1 MLPISSF
8 YKRLTLTL
16 LVLIFAQACNNQPE
30 PSQPE
35 VGQPAPSTIFING
48 KVLTVDENFSQVEA
62 VAVTGNIISAVGSS
76 AEIRALAG
84 ADTRVFDLDGKTM
97 IPGLIDNHNHLI
109 FNAPTWPNGVRLDRV
124 RTRVGALEA
133 IAAKAEEIGPGDD
146 ADHIVFAIGGW
157 NPVQFT
163 DDQSDFTREELD
175 AIAPNNPVYTQ
186 VSWGTAVLNSMA
198 MGLGGITND
207 MPEPGPETGGQIW
220 RDDNGDVTGKF
231 TGAIFLKWQLRP
243 LFPEVTGESAA
254 AGLKAAIADYSKLGV
269 TSSMT
274 YNGPEFPEDAL
285 DYIQEHLAD
294 TGELDMR
301 VYYPPHFD
309 RNVSAW
315 TPEEV
320 PTVVAGLASHT
331 PNSGSEMYQ
340 MTHFGEHMYLPVSD
354 SNRMGDRPYPD
365 DLMEQ
370 FRIVVTAAAKNRW
383 QIAEHVNRDITVN
396 QMLEIFEE
404 VNETYPITD
413 LRWRFEHAQGL
424 SQETIERAKA
434 LGMAIGVH
442 SSAGMSSP
450 QSRSRDATRSALLAK
465 QDAPP
470 IRWYQDMDIPFGL
483 GSDGQVVAH
492 DSPFFTLYWVV
503 SGKDTS
509 GGQYF
514 QHGTLTREEALIA
527 HTRSNAYLMHKE
539 DILGSIEVGK
549 LADLAVLSRD
559 YMTIPADEIRDLDAV
574 LTMVDGRIVYDA
586 M

>member
-1 MLPISSF
+1 VKPILGKF
-8 YKRLTLTL
+8 RN
-16 LVLIFAQACNNQPE
+16 LVLGVSCLVIIQACTEQADSAPAA
-30 PSQPE
+30 E
-35 VGQPAPSTIFING
+35 VVSGADTVFING
-48 KVLTVDENFSQVEA
+48 KVLTVDQNFNEVQA
-62 VAVTGNIISAVGSS
+62 VAVTGNQISAVGTT
-76 AEIRALAG
+76 ADINALIG
-84 ADTRVFDLDGKTM
+84 SNTQVIDLQGKTM

-109 FNAPTWPNGVRLDRV
+109 YNSPTWPNGVRLGQV
-124 RTRVGALEA
+124 RTRAAALEA
-133 IAAKAEEIGPGDD
+133 IAAKAEAIGPGSD
-146 ADHIVFAIGGW
+146 AAHIVFALGGW

-163 DDQSDFTREELD
+163 DDQSEFTREELD
-175 AIAPNNPVYTQ
+175 VIAPNNPVYTQ
-186 VSWGTAVLNSMA
+186 ISWGTAVLNKMA
-198 MGLGGITND
+198 MELGGITNE
-207 MPEPGPETGGQIW
+207 MPEPEPETGGRIW
-220 RDDNGDVTGKF
+220 RDEEGNITGKF

-243 LFPEVTGESAA
+243 LFPEVTGETAA
-254 AGLKAAIADYSKLGV
+254 AGLKAAIADYSKMGV

-285 DYIQEHLAD
+285 DYIQEHVAD

-301 VYYPPHFD
+301 VYYPPHFG

-320 PTVVAGLASHT
+320 PGIVAGLAEHT
-331 PNSGSEMYQ
+331 PYTGSEMYQ

-354 SNRMGDRPYPD
+354 SARMGDRPYPD
-365 DLMEQ
+365 DMMEQ
-370 FRIVVTAAAKNRW
+370 FRIVVTAAAKNGW

-424 SQETIERAKA
+424 SQVTIERAMA

-450 QSRSRDATRSALLAK
+450 ASRSNNAANVALREI
-465 QDAPP
+465 QNMPP
-470 IRWYQDMDIPFGL
+470 IRWYQDSGIPFGL
-483 GSDGQVVAH
+483 GSDAQVVAH

-503 SGKDTS
+503 SGNDTS
-509 GGQYF
+509 GEPF
-514 QHGTLTREEALIA
+514 FTHGTLTREEALIA

-549 LADLAVLSRD
+549 LADLAVLDQD
-559 YMTIPADEIRDLDAV
+559 YMTVPVEEIRNLNSV
-574 LTMVDGRIVYDA
+574 LTMVDGRVVYDA
-586 M
+586 L